1 MPGNGGEGRMASRIK
16 GITVEIGG
24 DTTKLTDSLKDVN
37 GEIKHTQAQLKDVEK
52 LLKFD
57 PSNTE
62 LLAQRQRLLSQELAA
77 TKEKLEALKVA
88 SEQANAALEAGTIT
102 KDQYDALQREIIE
115 TENALEDLEKQAG
128 ESAVA
133 LQKISKAGD
142 SLQETGDKI
151 TDVGKKMSVVS
162 AGVVAT
168 GTASAK
174 MAMGFE
180 DAMAKVSTIAD
191 TTQVPLAELEK
202 RILALSNETGISSSE
217 IANNVYDAIS
227 AGQSTGDAVNFV
239 TNSTKLA
246 KAGFADAGAALD
258 VLTTIL
264 NAYGLEADK
273 VTDVSDM
280 LIQTQNLGK
289 TTVAQ
294 LASSMGKIIPT
305 ANAYNVQ
312 LDQLCAGYA
321 VMTANGVATAETT
334 TYMNSMLNELGKS
347 GTGVSNI
354 LKEKT
359 GSSFM
364 ELMANGYSLAD
375 CLAIIGEA
383 AAEQG
388 LSFGDMW
395 SSSEAAKAGLI
406 LLGDSAESFN
416 GTLANMQN
424 STGATDTAF
433 EKLKTNSYTIQVAI
447 NQLKNTA
454 IELGSAI
461 MSVLAPILISLAE
474 KISALTTWFAGLSD
488 GTKKTIVIIG
498 MIVAAIGPVLVVVGK
513 VISAVG
519 TVMTILP
526 KLAGILNVVKGAFA
540 LLNTTMLANP
550 IMLII
555 AAIAALVAAFVY
567 LWNNCEGFRQFWI
580 DLWEKIKE
588 ATSKAF
594 SAISNG
600 IKDTVSKIG
609 ESIKNGFNNAVE
621 FITGLASSAYTWG
634 SDIIGGIVDGIRS
647 CISKVKE
654 AVTDVAETIRAFLH
668 FSVPDEGPLTDYESW
683 MPDFMGGL
691 AKGIEQSRGMIAKAV
706 KGVASD
712 MVIRPGIET
721 VEVAG
726 AGGIPY
732 GGTAEMLSGITGAV
746 TEALSRMSGQERGDI
761 VIPIYLGGTML
772 DEVIVNAQQ
781 RMNLR
786 SGGR

>member
-1 MPGNGGEGRMASRIK
+1 MASRIK

-24 DTTKLTDSLKDVN
+24 DTTKLSDALKEVN
-37 GEIKHTQAQLKDVEK
+37 GEISSTQSQLRDVEK
-52 LLKFD
+52 LLKLD

-62 LLAQRQRLLSQELAA
+62 LLSQKQRLLTEAVDA
-77 TKEKLEALKVA
+77 TREKLEALKVA
-88 SEQANAALEAGTIT
+88 GEQAKVSLENGTLT
-102 KDQYDALQREIIE
+102 REKYDALQREIIE
-115 TENALEDLEKQAG
+115 TEQALEKLEKQAG

-133 LQKISKAGD
+133 LQKIAEAGT
-142 SLQETGDKI
+142 SLQSTGDKI
-151 TDVGKKMSVVS
+151 TDVGKKLSVVS
-162 AGVVAT
+162 AGVAAA

-174 MAMGFE
+174 MAMDFE

-191 TTQVPLAELEK
+191 TTEVPLKDLEK
-202 RILALSNETGISSSE
+202 QILALSNETGISSTE

-227 AGQSTGDAVNFV
+227 AGQSTGDAVRFV

-246 KAGFADAGAALD
+246 KSGFAEAGAALD

-273 VTDVSDM
+273 ITDVSDM

-347 GTGVSNI
+347 GTGVSDI

-359 GSSFM
+359 GSSFT
-364 ELMANGYSLAD
+364 ELMESGYSLAD

-416 GTLANMQN
+416 GTWEDMQN

-433 EKLKTNSYTIQVAI
+433 EKLKTDSYTIQVAI

-461 MSVLAPILISLAE
+461 MSVLAPILIALAE
-474 KISALTTWFAGLSD
+474 KISALTTWFSGLSD
-488 GTKKTIVIIG
+488 GTKKTIVVIG
-498 MIVAAIGPVLVVVGK
+498 MVVAAIGPVLIVVGK

-580 DLWEKIKE
+580 DLWENIKA

-594 SAISNG
+594 SAINKG
-600 IKDTVSKIG
+600 IQDTVSKIG
-609 ESIKNGFNNAVE
+609 DSIKNGFNNAVE

-634 SDIIGGIVDGIRS
+634 SDIISGIVDGIRS

-654 AVTDVAETIRAFLH
+654 AVTDVAETIRSFLH

-683 MPDFMGGL
+683 MPDFMSGL
-691 AKGIEQSRGMIAKAV
+691 ARGIEQSRGMIAKAV
-706 KGVASD
+706 NGVASD
-712 MVIRPGIET
+712 MVISPRMA
-721 VEVAG
+721 VAG
-726 AGGIPY
+726 Y
-732 GGTAEMLSGITGAV
+732 GEESVSGSYGMRENIYGITDAIM
-746 TEALSRMSGQERGDI
+746 EAMTQVNGQCGDI
-761 VIPIYLGGTML
+761 VIPVYLGGTML
-772 DEVIVNAQQ
+772 DEVIVDAQQ
-781 RMNLR
+781 RVNLR